1 MRHFSSVVLLLSAG
15 VVVAADD
22 FKPEPGFTL
31 LLNGK
36 DLDGWQTQTGKK
48 EPLDGKTEAFKGRFK
63 VKDGEL
69 VIDPS
74 VKGDVRI
81 ETKHQFGQTVTIR
94 FEFKPDEK
102 CNNDL
107 FLLGTKFDITLAAIK
122 NAKKDDWNEMEL
134 VARDGKVAFTCN
146 GQMVRSI
153 PIPMKVDKSTFAIRA
168 EFGSITIRKLR
179 ASEAK

>member
-1 MRHFSSVVLLLSAG
+1 MRLLSSIVLLFSAG
-15 VVVAADD
+15 FVVADD

-36 DLDGWQTQTGKK
+36 NLDGWQTQTGKK

-69 VIDPS
+69 VIDPA

-81 ETKHQFGQTVTIR
+81 ETRHQFGKTVTIR
-94 FEFKPDEK
+94 FEFKPDAK

-122 NAKKDDWNEMEL
+122 NAKKDDWNEMEI
-134 VARDGKVAFTCN
+134 VAKDGKVTFTCN

-153 PIPMKVDKSTFAIRA
+153 PTKGDKSTFAIRA
-168 EFGSITIRKLR
+168 EFGAITIRKLR
-179 ASEAK
+179 ASEGK

>member
-1 MRHFSSVVLLLSAG
+1 MRFLTAGFMLSVNLITP
-15 VVVAADD
+15 ADD
-22 FKPEPGFTL
+22 FQPEPGFTL

-36 DLDGWQTQTGKK
+36 DLDGWQTQTSKK
-48 EPLDGKTEAFKGRFK
+48 KALDGQTEAFQGRFR

-81 ETKHQFGQTVTIR
+81 ETKREFGKAVTIR
-94 FEFKPDEK
+94 FEFKPDAK

-122 NAKKDDWNEMEL
+122 PAKKDDWNQMEI
-134 VARDGKVAFTCN
+134 VVRDGKAAFSCN
-146 GQMVRSI
+146 GQLVSTI
-153 PIPMKVDKSTFAIRA
+153 PTKGEKSTFAIRA
-168 EFGSITIRKLR
+168 EFGSIVIRKLR
-179 ASEAK
+179 ANEER